1 MALHY
6 GLIGNTPLHMVQS
19 VEDAREFLNEYGVH
33 SINSF
38 GDTALHYCNDKDICK
53 ALIDNGADVN
63 VLNITGMSPLH
74 FALDS
79 EIALELILNG
89 ANVRQKSIM
98 GLTPL
103 HMAMDPDISDILIQY
118 GADIDAVDNGGNTPL
133 HETCNLSVMRLL
145 LDRGAHIDKRN
156 SNGETSLMKNCS
168 RYNDGLFGTGKLIR
182 LLLDCGASPYL
193 IDNLGLGIKDMNIH
207 RAYILV
213 EMIQD
218 NRAKNELIVSR
229 NLYMKKYHETYIQSK
244 TSNIITHDSEDI
256 FRNIISY
263 L

>member
-1 MALHY
+1 MSLQH
-6 GLIGNTPLHMVQS
+6 GLVGNTPLHMVQTP
-19 VEDAREFLNEYGVH
+19 EEATEFLDGYGVH
-33 SINSF
+33 SVNLF
-38 GDTALHYCNDKDICK
+38 GDTAIHYCNDKDICRV
-53 ALIDNGADVN
+53 LIDNGADVN
-63 VLNITGMSPLH
+63 VLNITGMTPLH

-103 HMAMDPDISDILIQY
+103 HMAMDSEIADILIQY
-118 GADIDAVDNGGNTPL
+118 GADIDAVDNSGHTPL
-133 HETCNLSVMRLL
+133 HETGNISVMRLL

-156 SNGETSLMKNCS
+156 SNGETPLMKNCS
-168 RYNDGLFGTGKLIR
+168 KYNNGLFGTSKLIR
-182 LLLDCGASPYL
+182 LLLDCGASPYS

-213 EMIQD
+213 QMIQD
-218 NRAKNELIVSR
+218 NRAKNELVVSR
-229 NLYMKKYHETYIQSK
+229 NLYMKKYHTMYIQSK

-256 FRNIISY
+256 FRNIIIY
-263 L
+263 I